1 MKGVLYG
8 THKSLKDI
16 CNYLEEGIFEI
27 FLIYFIYHIK
37 IGSMYSYVVQK
48 KINNTMQKIHFLARS
63 RKSIKFKFTKPH

>member
-1 MKGVLYG
+1 MKGVVYG

-16 CNYLEEGIFEI
+16 VTIWKREFLKYFSFISYITSRLEACI
-27 FLIYFIYHIK
+27 LMLYK
-37 IGSMYSYVVQK
+37 K